1 MNIKN
6 SNLSKKKAAFV
17 AVSVFSIFLIIS
29 CASCESKKD
38 KNVAAPEPPAVEA
51 EAKEPAVV
59 EEAAP
64 EPVPEKEPEPAP
76 EPAKEAEPE
85 PEPIP
90 EPEPAVEPEPEPKVE
105 EVKEEPKKEE
115 PKDEYERSV
124 GDVAVSRDT
133 FEKDKE
139 KILEIISEL
148 DKVMKD
154 FDYRSWLN
162 YVDKQSID
170 YWSRPANLKKA
181 QSRLPVK
188 GLRLTSLQ
196 DYFKYVFVPARKGRK
211 VTEIRYVSDTYI
223 KAIEVGEDQDIVY
236 YYFNKIDGS
245 WMVNLPPIED

>member
-1 MNIKN
+1 MNIKK
-6 SNLSKKKAAFV
+6 SNLSKKKAAFI

-38 KNVAAPEPPAVEA
+38 KNVAVPETPAVEVKT
-51 EAKEPAVV
+51 EEPAAV
-59 EEAAP
+59 EESVP
-64 EPVPEKEPEPAP
+64 EPAKEPEPAP
-76 EPAKEAEPE
+76 EPAIEAEPE
-85 PEPIP
+85 PEP
-90 EPEPAVEPEPEPKVE
+90 VPEPEPKVEEVE

-124 GDVAVSRDT
+124 GDVDVSRDT
-133 FEKDKE
+133 FEEDKG

-236 YYFNKIDGS
+236 YYFNKINGS